1 MAKPTIEVHSLTQL
15 EEIIA
20 QEIAE
25 NSVSCDLNH
34 LDVSEMQDLSDA
46 FKGSLFQ
53 GNVSSWKVDMVF
65 DMRGLFADSSFAGD
79 LSNWDINPYIH
90 VKGMLP
96 KDFKGILPT
105 FLKLPVK
112 QRTLIYKDMFN
123 DDAGFSKYLEK
134 IPFGEMHVVFLA
146 NTNVSPV
153 WLAQEQLAHV
163 RHARNLGL
171 GLGCTPDELFTLLQ
185 EKLLAPKTGAAME
198 SFEMDFSQ

>member
-1 MAKPTIEVHSLTQL
+1 MINQIMNKLTIEVHFLTQL

-53 GNVSSWKVDMVF
+53 GNVSSWQVNMIF

-123 DDAGFSKYLEK
+123 DDAGFSKYLAK
-134 IPFGEMHVVFLA
+134 CTLSFWRIPTYHLY
-146 NTNVSPV
+146 
-153 WLAQEQLAHV
+153 
-163 RHARNLGL
+163 GL
-171 GLGCTPDELFTLLQ
+171 R
-185 EKLLAPKTGAAME
+185 KNN
-198 SFEMDFSQ
+198 